1 MKKEITGLGAAL
13 LGIDLFCKSKTE
25 KKPEDTEERAILNGK
40 VLIRKVRNDG
50 MAFNLFAGN
59 EKIVKGCSVMAAAII
74 LTYHIRLLFSKKR
87 NVSFLGTTLILS
99 GACSNLY
106 DRFRKGYVTDYIGF
120 ETENKAFR
128 EITFNIGDFCLAA
141 GALILSAVS
150 SVKLIKDSVKGCIKR
165 KKA

>member
-25 KKPEDTEERAILNGK
+25 KKPEDTEERAIL
-40 VLIRKVRNDG
+40 
-50 MAFNLFAGN
+50 
-59 EKIVKGCSVMAAAII
+59 IVKGCSVMAAAII